1 MLEPKESL
9 AIIEEARQI
18 LPNMYVD
25 NYHDLA
31 KCVDADAMVLCTE
44 MIFRVALMRTESHGF
59 LLGEDYP
66 EKAMAG
72 TG

>member
-1 MLEPKESL
+1 
-9 AIIEEARQI
+9 
-18 LPNMYVD
+18 MYVD